1 MTRKIYSDM
10 DGVIADFFPEL
21 ARKNDVR
28 HWKDI
33 KRIDLALMRLWNT
46 GFFFGLNEF
55 GTSKELIETLKD
67 IEHRFD
73 GWSWGICSSPIRGD
87 EYNSAYW
94 KRRWLEERKYMP
106 YRLENLI
113 FTHSKED
120 YAINRIDGSS
130 NVLIDD
136 KPDNIRKWE
145 KRGGVGF
152 LYQANKDSLVDLQ
165 NELIDYIQGEK
176 DREYLDDNI

>member
-1 MTRKIYSDM
+1 
-10 DGVIADFFPEL
+10 
-21 ARKNDVR
+21 
-28 HWKDI
+28 
-33 KRIDLALMRLWNT
+33 
-46 GFFFGLNEF
+46 
-55 GTSKELIETLKD
+55 
-67 IEHRFD
+67 
-73 GWSWGICSSPIRGD
+73 
-87 EYNSAYW
+87 
-94 KRRWLEERKYMP
+94 MP

-165 NELIDYIQGEK
+165 NKLEVYIQCEK
-176 DREYLDDNI
+176 DKECLNDNI

>member
-1 MTRKIYSDM
+1 MSRIIFTDM
-10 DGVIADFFPEL
+10 DGVIANFFP
-21 ARKNDVR
+21 AFASANYVS

-33 KRIDLALMRLWNT
+33 QRADLALMKLWNT
-46 GFFFGLNEF
+46 DFFFRLKEF
-55 GTSKELIETLKD
+55 TSSRELIDTLKD
-67 IEHRFD
+67 IERRYE

-94 KRRWLEERKYMP
+94 KRRWLQERNYVP
-106 YRLENLI
+106 CRLENLV

-120 YAINRIDGSS
+120 YAINRMDGSS

-145 KRGGVGF
+145 NRGGIGF
-152 LYQANKDSLVDLQ
+152 LYQANKDSLEWLQ
-165 NELIDYIQGEK
+165 DNLIDYVQGEV
-176 DREYLDDNI
+176 RV

>member
-10 DGVIADFFPEL
+10 DGVIADFFPEF
-21 ARKNDVR
+21 AKANYVK

-33 KRIDLALMRLWNT
+33 HNVHLALTELWNT
-46 GFFFGLNEF
+46 DFFFRLKEF
-55 GTSKELIETLKD
+55 ASSRELIDTLKD
-67 IEHRFD
+67 IERRYE
-73 GWSWGICSSPIRGD
+73 GWSWGICSSPIKGD
-87 EYNSAYW
+87 ESNSSYW

-152 LYQANKDSLVDLQ
+152 LYQANKDSLEWLQ
-165 NELIDYIQGEK
+165 NNLIDYIQGEV
-176 DREYLDDNI
+176 RT

>member
-1 MTRKIYSDM
+1 MTRKVFSDM
-10 DGVIADFFPEL
+10 DGVIADFFPAL
-21 ARKNDVR
+21 AKENDVK

-46 GFFFGLNEF
+46 DFFFKLKEF
-55 GTSKELIETLKD
+55 ISSRELIDTLKD
-67 IEHRFD
+67 IEHRYD
-73 GWSWGICSSPIRGD
+73 GWSWGICSSPIKGD

-94 KRRWLEERKYMP
+94 KRRWLEEQTRQYMP
-106 YRLENLI
+106 KLENLV

-152 LYQANKDSLVDLQ
+152 LYQANKDSLEWLQ
-165 NELIDYIQGEK
+165 NNLIDYIQGEV
-176 DREYLDDNI
+176 RT